1 MSVTIPL
8 LAHVAFKRF
17 LVTVRTHVAFQITR
31 CTKTLLAH
39 ITLVRFLV
47 RVNTHVIFQSIR
59 MTKRPLAHITLVRFL
74 VRVNTHVSF
83 QMTRLTK
90 SFITNITFVRFL
102 VRVNTH
108 VLLQITRITKTLLAH
123 ITFIRF
129 LVRVRTHM
137 SGQIGW
143 CSKHLLANT
152 ALVLLRSLPLRSFLF
167 KSRFFFLYLM
177 IRLEIIILIR
187 NPQTQHSFFSLSFF
201 SLLCGTRNH
210 HRLYVYRAF
219 RMFILSSRHL
229 IKERERERS
238 IQRGKKKLRRFAGIN
253 ETNVVEKSTE

>member
-1 MSVTIPL
+1 VL
-8 LAHVAFKRF
+8 
-17 LVTVRTHVAFQITR
+17 
-31 CTKTLLAH
+31 C
-39 ITLVRFLV
+39 
-47 RVNTHVIFQSIR
+47 
-59 MTKRPLAHITLVRFL
+59 
-74 VRVNTHVSF
+74 
-83 QMTRLTK
+83 QMTR
-90 SFITNITFVRFL
+90 S
-102 VRVNTH
+102 
-108 VLLQITRITKTLLAH
+108 TKTLLAH
-123 ITFIRF
+123 ITFVRSLVRVNTHVNLQVTRLTKTLLAHIAFVRS

-187 NPQTQHSFFSLSFF
+187 NPQTQHRWFFFFFFFF
-201 SLLCGTRNH
+201 SLLHSTRNH

-238 IQRGKKKLRRFAGIN
+238 IQRGKKKLRRFAGN
-253 ETNVVEKSTE
+253 EETNVVEKSTE

>member
-1 MSVTIPL
+1 MYMYVFTENCERELMLSTRVVSQTTIL
-8 LAHVAFKRF
+8 
-17 LVTVRTHVAFQITR
+17 
-31 CTKTLLAH
+31 TKTLLAH
-39 ITLVRFLV
+39 IAFT
-47 RVNTHVIFQSIR
+47 
-59 MTKRPLAHITLVRFL
+59 RFL
-74 VRVNTHVSF
+74 VRVNTHVSC
-83 QMTRLTK
+83 QMTRITK
-90 SFITNITFVRFL
+90 SFIAHIALVRSL

-108 VLLQITRITKTLLAH
+108 VDFQNIGITT
-123 ITFIRF
+123 
-129 LVRVRTHM
+129 
-137 SGQIGW
+137 S
-143 CSKHLLANT
+143 LLANT
-152 ALVLLRSLPLRSFLF
+152 ALVLRSLPLRSFLF

-238 IQRGKKKLRRFAGIN
+238 IQRGKKKLRRVAGIN

>member
-1 MSVTIPL
+1 MTSSS
-8 LAHVAFKRF
+8 K
-17 LVTVRTHVAFQITR
+17 TVLTH
-31 CTKTLLAH
+31 
-39 ITLVRFLV
+39 
-47 RVNTHVIFQSIR
+47 
-59 MTKRPLAHITLVRFL
+59 
-74 VRVNTHVSF
+74 
-83 QMTRLTK
+83 
-90 SFITNITFVRFL
+90 ITFVRFL

-108 VLLQITRITKTLLAH
+108 VSCQMTRITKSFLAH
-123 ITFIRF
+123 IALVRS
-129 LVRVRTHM
+129 LVRVNTHVDFQ
-137 SGQIGW
+137 SIRITT
-143 CSKHLLANT
+143 SHLANI
-152 ALVLLRSLPLRSFLF
+152 ALVLLRSLSLRSSLF

-177 IRLEIIILIR
+177 IRLEIIILVR